1 VPPRSAGNGGGS
13 GVVDVVDVGVA
24 VEVDVAA
31 PDEVVEVVGVVG
43 VSGPW

>member
-13 GVVDVVDVGVA
+13 GVVDVGVVDAG
-24 VEVDVAA
+24 EVT
-31 PDEVVEVVGVVG
+31 VGVVEAVGVIG